1 MHCRLRW
8 GWRRDSLGCFF
19 VGGRACCGRC
29 FTWRCAVSSPW
40 SFCSAEQTARGSW
53 RFSFCGMGRRC
64 CAGRC
69 GSRGC
74 ARMIGLVLLAAL
86 ASALPRSAW
95 PIFVVSPR
103 TLPRWHG
110 RLVARLDVPA
120 PPAGS
125 AALLDELPEFQ
136 RPALEALRQPLEDG
150 IVSIAR
156 VGGRATYPARFQLVA
171 TFNLSV
177 FRRHP
182 GGASAPGS
190 ACKSG

>member
-1 MHCRLRW
+1 MLWSLLYVALCRL
-8 GWRRDSLGCFF
+8 F
-19 VGGRACCGRC
+19 A
-29 FTWRCAVSSPW
+29 W

-74 ARMIGLVLLAAL
+74 ARMIGFCSRRLRGRCRGVRG
-86 ASALPRSAW
+86 RSSL
-95 PIFVVSPR
+95 VSPR